1 MGLTNSIWEMQLVD
15 RIAPF
20 GLAVCHGLSS
30 SVGSTSKLRRSPW
43 NFMEMTGKKDE
54 VHGIDREKG

>member
-1 MGLTNSIWEMQLVD
+1 MGFTNSIWEMQLVD

-30 SVGSTSKLRRSPW
+30 SVGSS
-43 NFMEMTGKKDE
+43 DE
-54 VHGIDREKG
+54 VHGILWR